1 MWFQIEK
8 PNKMDIKYSII
19 IAVYNRLD
27 EVKELLQSAEELDF
41 DRRRFEI
48 LFVDDGSNDGFKSFI
63 KNYHSKSVLN
73 IRSVYQENK
82 GPGEARNNGM
92 RNANGEFFIYVDSDC
107 MFPHH
112 WLKEIDSEVVKNK
125 YDAFGGPDTFHPSF
139 SPLLKAIN
147 YSMTSI
153 IGTGGTRGNKKSLAK
168 FYPRSFNMGVHRKIF
183 ENIGGMNKLRHGQD
197 MDFSQRIYDA
207 GYKVGLIANAF
218 VYHKRRTSLTKFY
231 RQIFN
236 WGVARI
242 NLSQKHPSM
251 LKPIHLLP
259 AAIVL
264 GLLCLGILT
273 LLVPVL
279 ATPLWSLTTL
289 GFGLI
294 ILWAFIESLL
304 KYKSLL
310 AALLSPITL
319 NIQVF
324 AYGFGLLKALW
335 QIKILG
341 RKEAQGFVKGY
352 YGKKENR

>member
-1 MWFQIEK
+1 M
-8 PNKMDIKYSII
+8 KYTII
-19 IAVYNRLD
+19 IAVYNRID
-27 EVKELLQSAEELDF
+27 EVQELLQSAENLDF
-41 DRRRFEI
+41 DRASFEI
-48 LFVDDGSNDGFKSFI
+48 LFIDDGSNDGFPDFV
-63 KNYHSKSVLN
+63 KNYKSTSNLQ
-73 IRSVYQENK
+73 IRAIYQENK

-92 RNANGEFFIYVDSDC
+92 RNALGEFFIYVDSDC
-107 MFPHH
+107 MFPPH
-112 WLKEIDSEVVKNK
+112 WLKEIDKEVVLNN

-153 IGTGGTRGNKKSLAK
+153 IGTGGTRGNKKSVGK

-207 GYKVGLIANAF
+207 GYKVGLIADAF
-218 VYHKRRTSLTKFY
+218 VYHKRRTSLPKFY

-242 NLSQKHPSM
+242 NLAQKHSSM
-251 LKPIHLLP
+251 LKPVHLLP
-259 AAIVL
+259 AVIVL
-264 GLLCLGILT
+264 GLIALAIFTLIVPSTAKLLWTLT
-273 LLVPVL
+273 GVGYALV
-279 ATPLWSLTTL
+279 
-289 GFGLI
+289 
-294 ILWAFIESLL
+294 ILWALLESFL
-304 KYKSLL
+304 KYKSLA

-335 QIKILG
+335 QTRVLG
-341 RKEAQGFVKGY
+341 KKEARGFVKGY
-352 YGKKENR
+352 YGKR